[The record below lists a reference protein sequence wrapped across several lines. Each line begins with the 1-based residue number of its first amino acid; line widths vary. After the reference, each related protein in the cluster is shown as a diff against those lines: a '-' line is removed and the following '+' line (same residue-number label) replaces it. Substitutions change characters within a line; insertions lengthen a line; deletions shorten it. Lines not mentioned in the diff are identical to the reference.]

1 MAGRHIARFGFP
13 RIVVSTLLGHPE
25 AGATQIY
32 ELYSHDTEKRVARE
46 AWATAGCPAS
56 VL

>member
-46 AWATAGCPAS
+46 AWATAGCPAG